1 MTVSILFHLI
11 TEKLTALWV
20 HTLKKTFFRSK
31 FLENMCEANGKI
43 FEKSYVF
50 LWNEKPTSPHGDGEM
65 YNNENAR
72 YLESVHE
79 TYWQW

>member
-1 MTVSILFHLI
+1 
-11 TEKLTALWV
+11 
-20 HTLKKTFFRSK
+20 
-31 FLENMCEANGKI
+31 MCEANGKI